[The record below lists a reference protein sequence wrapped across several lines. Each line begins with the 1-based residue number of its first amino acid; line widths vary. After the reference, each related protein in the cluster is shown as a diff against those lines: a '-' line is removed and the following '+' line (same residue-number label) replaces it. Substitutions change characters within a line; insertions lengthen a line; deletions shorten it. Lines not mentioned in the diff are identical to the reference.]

1 MQAKNSNALA
11 LITVKRK
18 TRNDAIFIYEDK
30 KNASVSNQITTRSE
44 RTSIAQSRSESTS
57 SNIEVLKI
65 SKKNYESSN

>member
-44 RTSIAQSRSESTS
+44 RTSISSVMVRVNEQQHRSTQDPE
-57 SNIEVLKI
+57 EEL
-65 SKKNYESSN
+65 

>member
-30 KNASVSNQITTRSE
+30 KNASISNQITIRSE
-44 RTSIAQSRSESTS
+44 RTSISSVKVRVNEQQHRSTQDSE
-57 SNIEVLKI
+57 EEL
-65 SKKNYESSN
+65 